1 MVLKRVFIVG
11 SLSFIFALQGWG
23 QASGKHDTILANYE
37 LVQEFQEFTLGGK
50 LSNNSLSIY
59 PREINDTDN
68 FWFDFQT
75 TAGKDY
81 YYVMPA
87 AGKREPLFDKS
98 KMAMQL
104 SEFTK
109 GVVDKNKLDISSI
122 TFSKDQRSFEFDYK
136 GKQYSYNRLTGKLTI
151 VEKKEEKKESSDPS
165 YTWMNFSPDK
175 KYILYAKNHNLYVKG
190 NKSLGVDTTEVQL
203 TTDGM
208 KDFSYARED
217 DYEPAE
223 DGEVPTLARW
233 CPDNRH
239 VYAVRDDNRLLRDFW
254 VINSIEDS
262 PSLVKYKYE
271 FPGDKYVTQN
281 DLTIIDIV
289 EKTAKKA
296 KVDKWKDQYV
306 MPLHVTSDSKYLFF
320 ERTKRTWDEV
330 DVCSVNLSTLE
341 VKEIIHEE
349 DKPYRDPHARNV
361 AILNDGKDILF
372 RSERT
377 GWGHYYHYDGDGNLK
392 NVMTSG
398 EWVTGY
404 INSIDTLKRKVYLY
418 GYGKDKKVNP
428 FYYML
433 FEVDIDK
440 EGVTPLSTEDG
451 QHNVNFLKSHN
462 YYIDTYSRVDM
473 EPKIMLKDRKGKVIM
488 ELAKPD
494 LDLVY
499 ASGWKKPER
508 FVVKAADNITDL
520 YGVMWKPSD
529 FNPEKKYP
537 IISVVYPGP
546 YFGFVPTNFTLDDSY
561 CTRMAQLGFI
571 VITVGHRGDTPMR
584 GKAYH
589 RYGYGNMRDYPLAD
603 DKYAIEQ
610 LAQRHSFIN
619 GKKVGIYG
627 HSGGGFMAAAAIF
640 TYPDFY
646 TAAVSF
652 SGDHDNSIYNRGWG
666 ECYNGVKEVEKVVKD
681 SLGNETKEYE
691 YKFSVKSNAE
701 IAKNLK
707 GHLML
712 VTGDMD
718 KNVNPAHTYRVAQ
731 ALIEAG
737 KDFDMLVIPGAG
749 HGYGSA
755 DKYFEKKMY
764 RFFAKHLLGDNR
776 ADYWGDINCT
786 K

>member
-289 EKTAKKA
+289 ENPKNIQIAPAELTTAMSSIND
-296 KVDKWKDQYV
+296 VDGVVASAVIVKESGV
-306 MPLHVTSDSKYLFF
+306 MSPSEHMG
-320 ERTKRTWDEV
+320 
-330 DVCSVNLSTLE
+330 LST
-341 VKEIIHEE
+341 
-349 DKPYRDPHARNV
+349 RDQMTPQGLIV
-361 AILNDGKDILF
+361 SGKD
-372 RSERT
+372 E
-377 GWGHYYHYDGDGNLK
+377 NA
-392 NVMTSG
+392 
-398 EWVTGY
+398 EWVT
-404 INSIDTLKRKVYLY
+404 VA
-418 GYGKDKKVNP
+418 
-428 FYYML
+428 
-433 FEVDIDK
+433 K
-440 EGVTPLSTEDG
+440 E
-451 QHNVNFLKSHN
+451 Q
-462 YYIDTYSRVDM
+462 M
-473 EPKIMLKDRKGKVIM
+473 EQQKWYD
-488 ELAKPD
+488 AFN
-494 LDLVY
+494 
-499 ASGWKKPER
+499 ER
-508 FVVKAADNITDL
+508 FDGTFIL
-520 YGVMWKPSD
+520 YS
-529 FNPEKKYP
+529 
-537 IISVVYPGP
+537 
-546 YFGFVPTNFTLDDSY
+546 
-561 CTRMAQLGFI
+561 
-571 VITVGHRGDTPMR
+571 
-584 GKAYH
+584 
-589 RYGYGNMRDYPLAD
+589 
-603 DKYAIEQ
+603 
-610 LAQRHSFIN
+610 
-619 GKKVGIYG
+619 
-627 HSGGGFMAAAAIF
+627 
-640 TYPDFY
+640 
-646 TAAVSF
+646 
-652 SGDHDNSIYNRGWG
+652 
-666 ECYNGVKEVEKVVKD
+666 
-681 SLGNETKEYE
+681 
-691 YKFSVKSNAE
+691 E
-701 IAKNLK
+701 I
-707 GHLML
+707 
-712 VTGDMD
+712 
-718 KNVNPAHTYRVAQ
+718 
-731 ALIEAG
+731 
-737 KDFDMLVIPGAG
+737 
-749 HGYGSA
+749 
-755 DKYFEKKMY
+755 DKYFPQ
-764 RFFAKHLLGDNR
+764 
-776 ADYWGDINCT
+776 
-786 K
+786 